1 MMRRTII
8 FFILIFTI
16 FNISTVYAKSNKSIE
31 ILDIEKSEII
41 KTLPLRSRIQLEAE
55 KFLKEIDSVVK
66 KFKPVPEHGY
76 LIKIPLEPSFH
87 LENKWVNTLTD
98 EIIIIIPEDENP
110 YLLTFDDENKSWFF
124 AIKPSIS
131 ELLNALDFSP

>member
-1 MMRRTII
+1 ML
-8 FFILIFTI
+8 FL
-16 FNISTVYAKSNKSIE
+16 NISTVYAKSSKSVQ

-41 KTLPLRSRIQLEAE
+41 KTVPSSSLVQFEAE

-66 KFKPVPEHGY
+66 KFKPIPESGY

-98 EIIIIIPEDENP
+98 EIIVIIPDDENP

-124 AIKPSIS
+124 TIKPSIS